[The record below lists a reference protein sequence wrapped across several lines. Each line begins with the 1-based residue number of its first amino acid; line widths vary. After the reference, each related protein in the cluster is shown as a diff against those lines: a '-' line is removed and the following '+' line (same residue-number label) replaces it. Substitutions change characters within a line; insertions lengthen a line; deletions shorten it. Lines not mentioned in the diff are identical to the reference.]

1 MWARKGR
8 GPYLALNPLPPRIRI
23 SQSSHQSIVNQIFC
37 SRARRRSQ
45 TTGPVSNFMIWGC
58 TWKLPARS
66 STTQKPRDA
75 KKRSKEIWASITS
88 PRSKMLN
95 NKMSNTLL
103 GFRLNNHK
111 KKDEPGQS
119 TIKLD
124 LIIEP
129 ASSPKIFDIFIYII
143 SGCLFAI

>member
-1 MWARKGR
+1 
-8 GPYLALNPLPPRIRI
+8 
-23 SQSSHQSIVNQIFC
+23 
-37 SRARRRSQ
+37 
-45 TTGPVSNFMIWGC
+45 
-58 TWKLPARS
+58 
-66 STTQKPRDA
+66 
-75 KKRSKEIWASITS
+75 
-88 PRSKMLN
+88 MLN